1 MPVTYN
7 IVYQLDID
15 TKILRKHCAF
25 ATSKRKKEK
34 KKKRNYQTR
43 LERVRGPQEIHLLKG
58 EINREHLA
66 LMNTWR
72 GDWATGEEDV
82 VE

>member
-34 KKKRNYQTR
+34 KKKNGTTR
-43 LERVRGPQEIHLLKG
+43 PD
-58 EINREHLA
+58 
-66 LMNTWR
+66 WR
-72 GDWATGEEDV
+72 GSEGPRKFIF
-82 VE
+82 